1 MDFPTPAGRR
11 APYDPTP
18 PARPVWP
25 WVTLVLAVSLGIRIA
40 LLPYRWVNPD
50 EGAHL
55 MDGKLVVDGLI
66 PILNFDA
73 RQVLYVYLLA
83 AWQRLV
89 GSDLLAARVLPML
102 LGVAGT
108 GLVFALGRYLVGIR
122 AALVATATYAFLPV
136 AVIWS
141 LNVQLQAVTL
151 VSTCLGYLALARALR
166 TEGSPASL
174 ALVGAMFGVT
184 FYVRETGLVHLM
196 AAAIVVAALE
206 WRAPRRLARQLA
218 ALVGGFAAVALVILA
233 VFSRYLSPV
242 QTLAI
247 AAQPIPPSARSAG
260 QAARSAVGRQRRA
273 PRRYATRSSRG
284 QSTLRN
290 LRDAGWLGS
299 FLLIAPVVALAGRV
313 IARRPSIDAV
323 AALIL
328 TAWLGSLGLA
338 YGYWVIAFGFYPQY
352 FTEFLP
358 PLVILFGAV
367 TNSAAEVWLP
377 ERGRGV
383 ALALSIVALA
393 GAFAAGARVTV
404 PALAYVTL
412 LALVLAAAGAG
423 LAGLRRWG
431 TAAAACAAAALIT
444 IALAAVLPPG
454 VERGLRGL
462 LLLVGLAAALAAVVP
477 FRQSRLDRLAFG
489 CSCCS
494 AAPPSSRTTMR
505 AARSGWPTTAS
516 GPRRW

>member
-1 MDFPTPAGRR
+1 MDSPTPAGRR

-18 PARPVWP
+18 PARPIWP

-151 VSTCLGYLALARALR
+151 VSSCLGYLALARALR

-242 QTLAI
+242 ELWLSPLNPFHLPLEALGKLLGVQWGGTGAPAPLRD
-247 AAQPIPPSARSAG
+247 AQQPWE
-260 QAARSAVGRQRRA
+260 
-273 PRRYATRSSRG
+273 
-284 QSTLRN
+284 STLRN

-358 PLVILFGAV
+358 
-367 TNSAAEVWLP
+367 
-377 ERGRGV
+377 
-383 ALALSIVALA
+383 
-393 GAFAAGARVTV
+393 
-404 PALAYVTL
+404 
-412 LALVLAAAGAG
+412 
-423 LAGLRRWG
+423 
-431 TAAAACAAAALIT
+431 
-444 IALAAVLPPG
+444 
-454 VERGLRGL
+454 
-462 LLLVGLAAALAAVVP
+462 
-477 FRQSRLDRLAFG
+477 
-489 CSCCS
+489 
-494 AAPPSSRTTMR
+494 
-505 AARSGWPTTAS
+505 RS
-516 GPRRW
+516 